1 MKLLKAIVLLLLPL
15 GFISCTSIGSQQ
27 MTYLGQDST
36 VPDVIGT
43 SNHFDIMGIGNSAE
57 KYATEYERALSKAFY
72 NSPKGTTKIE
82 NLKTFKA
89 QNWEYQILGII
100 VAGIGYTLKDS
111 NSSSSLG
118 YGLVIGGAIVA
129 SVNSYDFILIGEPVQ

>member
-1 MKLLKAIVLLLLPL
+1 MKYLKVFILLLLPL
-15 GFISCTSIGSQQ
+15 GFISCTSIGFQQ

-36 VPDVIGT
+36 IPDVIG
-43 SNHFDIMGIGNSAE
+43 SSHHFDIMGIGNSAE
-57 KYATEYERALSKAFY
+57 KYAIEYERALSKVFY

-89 QNWEYQILGII
+89 QNWEYQILGILI
-100 VAGIGYTLKDS
+100 AGIGYTFKDS
-111 NSSSSLG
+111 NSASTLG
-118 YGLVIGGAIVA
+118 YGLVVGGAIVA